1 MATCRRLEI
10 LSDMLY
16 KKREIRGFCHLA
28 DGQEAIAIGCEAGM
42 TRKDALITAYRD
54 HNQAYA
60 RGISTYQILAE
71 MMGKSSGSSK
81 GKGGSMHYYKSENNF
96 FGGNGIVGAQVP
108 VGTGVAFA
116 MKYKGEKNFTIAMY
130 GDGAANQG

>member
-1 MATCRRLEI
+1 MKIDDLPKETTVTKEELLKLWTDMATCRRLEI

-54 HNQAYA
+54 HN
-60 RGISTYQILAE
+60 
-71 MMGKSSGSSK
+71 
-81 GKGGSMHYYKSENNF
+81 
-96 FGGNGIVGAQVP
+96 
-108 VGTGVAFA
+108 
-116 MKYKGEKNFTIAMY
+116 
-130 GDGAANQG
+130 